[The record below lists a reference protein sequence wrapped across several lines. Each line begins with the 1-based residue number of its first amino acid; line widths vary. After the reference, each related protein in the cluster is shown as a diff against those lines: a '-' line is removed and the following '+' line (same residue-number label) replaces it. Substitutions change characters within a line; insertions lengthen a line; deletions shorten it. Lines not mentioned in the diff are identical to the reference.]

1 MLIFRIDSSPQKDF
15 WRLNRSYY
23 LASLLKKKT
32 EILFCINNDKSIIN
46 FLKERRFHFCLF
58 ENFKNLDKKKFKSI
72 VFDLKHFT
80 KEDIKFL
87 KWAKKN
93 GINTI
98 QITDLGLNQ
107 QDVDFTIDASIEK
120 LSTYAKEKH
129 ILSGPDYAILHN
141 KYRHFNKIKRE
152 YRKKVKKI
160 FILMGENTEYRELRE
175 IVDLFFSYNYEI
187 KIFPGICIRKS
198 NKKVLKR
205 IYPSIKFSGKAESIA
220 RSFFE
225 SDIVL
230 LYDGMAAYKAAST
243 GTPFVCLFSD
253 KKEEFIAESFE
264 KYGAG
269 LKYKKNI
276 DFKKKDLVKYI
287 DSLTFEK
294 RVKMGNIGKRLID
307 AKGVYR
313 IIHFFEEK
321 EII

>member
-1 MLIFRIDSSPQKDF
+1 MQFF
-15 WRLNRSYY
+15 
-23 LASLLKKKT
+23 
-32 EILFCINNDKSIIN
+32 IIN
-46 FLKERRFHFCLF
+46 IDISIRLKE
-58 ENFKNLDKKKFKSI
+58 
-72 VFDLKHFT
+72 
-80 KEDIKFL
+80 
-87 KWAKKN
+87 
-93 GINTI
+93 NT
-98 QITDLGLNQ
+98 D
-107 QDVDFTIDASIEK
+107 
-120 LSTYAKEKH
+120 
-129 ILSGPDYAILHN
+129 
-141 KYRHFNKIKRE
+141 
-152 YRKKVKKI
+152 
-160 FILMGENTEYRELRE
+160 
-175 IVDLFFSYNYEI
+175 FFSYNYEI